1 MSALSI
7 VKEPHGVERGLGVIM
22 GTAGVTADQF
32 VKRTPAVKVL
42 LLEET

>member
-1 MSALSI
+1 MSVFNKVNEAQ
-7 VKEPHGVERGLGVIM
+7 VVGRGLEALM

-42 LLEET
+42 LPEAT